1 MEYLYAL
8 PDSNL
13 EKSDATLL
21 RVNDVGDRVE
31 FNMPMAIDLADRIWK
46 RIIIQDGLLD
56 TYGLTKFKSYYETWK
71 KNIVASWK
79 QRMDAI
85 SNYINSSRGTEYGQ
99 LDSLQSVFRY
109 IYGLHP
115 LLRDRVFNI
124 VRMNE
129 PVSPANT
136 VPSTPFK
143 ILIMQTVTG
152 EVSKEFFEKYDFDNF
167 SEIYLI
173 IFDLFRIAPDIRD
186 EILSKFSRKS
196 PRFHAN
202 LIAQVDLLIFLCFMH
217 YNSIDNTIEEYLRVK
232 FATLYYSRCVKN
244 GNYTPN
250 DGLRQTVLDTL
261 FKNYKKLLLN
271 IIHPTPFVSVDL
283 VITEDDVYNFFRYSR
298 YYIEERESTDKN
310 MDIDFG
316 NIYNC
321 GEEVHENIEATIA
334 QSTLRVKNTDL
345 ESGALKGLFSL
356 KDDLNDLNLGGANK
370 KRPQTRKRPKKR
382 ISRKYKRQNV
392 HRHKNRNTF
401 RKYANQ

>member
-21 RVNDVGDRVE
+21 RVNARGDEAE
-31 FNMPMAIDLADRIWK
+31 FNMPMAIDLADRIWN
-46 RIIIQDGLLD
+46 RIIIDGGLLD
-56 TYGLTKFKSYYETWK
+56 TYDLKEFKSHYEIWK
-71 KNIVASWK
+71 KNIVACWK

-85 SNYINSSRGTEYGQ
+85 ANYINLSRGTEYGQ

-115 LLRDRVFNI
+115 LLRDRVFNR
-124 VRMNE
+124 VRMIE
-129 PVSPANT
+129 PVPPTNT

-143 ILIMQTVTG
+143 ILIIQTVTG

-173 IFDLFRIAPDIRD
+173 IFDLFRIAPEIRD

-217 YNSIDNTIEEYLRVK
+217 HNSIDDTIEEYLRVK
-232 FATLYYSRCVKN
+232 FATLYYAICVKN
-244 GNYTPN
+244 DNYTPN
-250 DGLRQTVLDTL
+250 DHLRETVLNIL
-261 FKNYKKLLLN
+261 FENYKKLLLN
-271 IIHPTPFVSVDL
+271 IVYPNPFLPVDL
-283 VITEDDVYNFFRYSR
+283 VITEDDVDNFFIYSR
-298 YYIEERESTDKN
+298 YYKEERESTDKN
-310 MDIDFG
+310 MDIYFG

-321 GEEVHENIEATIA
+321 GEVVHENIKATKA
-334 QSTLRVKNTDL
+334 QSTLRLKNTVF
-345 ESGALKGLFSL
+345 ERHAVEGLFSL
-356 KDDLNDLNLGGANK
+356 KHDIVEDSLGGSTNK
-370 KRPQTRKRPKKR
+370 KKVQTRKRPKKR
-382 ISRKYKRQNV
+382 ISRKYKRKNV
-392 HRHKNRNTF
+392 HYKNRNTF
-401 RKYANQ
+401 RKYTN